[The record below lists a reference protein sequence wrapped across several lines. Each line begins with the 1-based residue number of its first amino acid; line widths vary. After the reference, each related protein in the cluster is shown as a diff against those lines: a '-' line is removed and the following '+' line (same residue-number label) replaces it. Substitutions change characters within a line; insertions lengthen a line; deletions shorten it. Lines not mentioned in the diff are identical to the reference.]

1 MHYPSNK
8 EELKQLILDARK
20 KGRALVAKSS
30 GAPHFHG
37 ASENDYAETVD
48 FSRMNAIKTIN
59 RHDRYIRVEAGV
71 TFGQLLPEVKA
82 AGLRLNMPL
91 LARANKSV
99 LTAALEREAVLI
111 PKYQYDYTDPLLNIE
126 VVLGTGDDFRT
137 GSAAGPGPA
146 EELKS
151 DMVTPWGPGSIDYL
165 RFFSG
170 AQGTM
175 GFATWGTLKV
185 ELKPKMT
192 ELYFVESEDL
202 SVLCSLAA
210 DLLKCRIPE
219 ECFIINRAG
228 LAEAFCD
235 SEWEAAAFMPQLA
248 PWTMIC
254 RIAGFDRYPEERL
267 EIYRGYLHE
276 RCGCFGVQTIREL
289 VSMSLTERID
299 SLLDDC
305 DRRDESWKL
314 RRGGVKEIDFL
325 SPVSATAELTK
336 RLSESLA
343 NIKECDKSIIVF
355 PQVQGRAFRVEC
367 SLFHTIDTENNAENA
382 INKAAR
388 ELAAEGAYFDRPY
401 GNLAEL
407 VYEADPVSTETLRGL
422 KNIFDPDGILN
433 PGKLCF

>member
-1 MHYPSNK
+1 MHYPRDK
-8 EELKQLILDARK
+8 EELRQLILDARK
-20 KGRALVAKSS
+20 KGHALVAKSS
-30 GAPHFHG
+30 GMPHFHG
-37 ASENDYAETVD
+37 ASENNNAETVD

-91 LARANKSV
+91 LSRANKSV

-192 ELYFVESEDL
+192 ELYFVESKDL

-235 SEWEAAAFMPQLA
+235 SEWEAAAVMPQLA

-276 RCGCFGVQTIREL
+276 RCGCFGVRTIREL

-325 SPVSATAELTK
+325 SPISATAELTM
-336 RLSESLA
+336 RLSESLV

-355 PQVQGRAFRVEC
+355 PQVQGRAFHVEC
-367 SLFHTIDTENNAENA
+367 SLFHTIDNEENAENA

-388 ELAAEGAYFDRPY
+388 ELAAKGAYFDRPY

-407 VYEADPVSTETLRGL
+407 AYEADPVSTETLRGL